1 MRTFLKY
8 ILCLVVVCFTSTI
21 NAQTTTYPI
30 QLHAVIL
37 PPYTNCLGDYVSPG
51 NNRMRLTAIVK
62 DMTRYGKDLKIAV
75 SLKVKMGNTVLLETK
90 SPRPQILNNVGVQ
103 TAVETADLFDPTNS
117 FVRGKYAKNGWCL
130 PEGAYEFE
138 FQLFDYYNTKLPL
151 SLPVS
156 MFCYLNQAEPPVG
169 LRPITASDDD
179 CLPTT
184 NPNITFTWMDGVASG
199 LSQKKYTL
207 SVYEVPN
214 YTMVANMFGKQDVA
228 GLVQV
233 VNAQNLTTSTYT
245 VMPTTTF
252 PIEGKSYMWRVSITP
267 DYVAANPDSKSNYT
281 AYKNNGHSQWYAF
294 SYGCKQPE
302 PSKVDLSVKPEI
314 VSFSAVDG
322 DKSAGKVTW
331 KLNDKFCGYI
341 LKYQNKED
349 KEEEWAS
356 IDVTNDRVD
365 NEDGTSSYVVKN
377 LAQGETFLA
386 AVVGIVECGEN
397 QVVSGESD
405 QKELALEA
413 LVVASKNEDDDC
425 KINID
430 HVQNSDIKELKIGDC
445 FYANGNWVRIE
456 TVSYTNGKFTGSGV
470 YSFSFLKNVVGVN
483 VKFTDVKINESREL
497 IEGDVIAVSDKSD
510 NMMININDWTN
521 KSNTGK
527 VDAPQQK
534 DIPTVEMTEEQL
546 EAELA
551 KSSSEYEGKL
561 IQVGDKVYT
570 IEKKDGKLQK
580 VELGTVQD
588 QKTFCPP
595 MVSGVDNENGY
606 VKFSAIN
613 KWEPP
618 FDYECNPFC
627 NNVNIHEAYKHED
640 GYGVPWIAMAQGKT
654 ITIKAEFKNG
664 LKSDDVAFYCYTA
677 NKTVKLTSTKVENGS
692 CNVTIFAGE
701 PGYALYI
708 FAMKQTNKNSEG
720 DDADCSGTKTFGR
733 AQIFTCAKKEH
744 KIKMVPVFE
753 NIAIE
758 TDKVQK
764 ELNSLYGPLGQT
776 FVVDADGVFNDES
789 IQKYN
794 NNKAFEL
801 DETDAFKNESQAMKD
816 LRRAYKKVKGDATN
830 GYDAF
835 IFVLPKRVAS
845 NQNVSG
851 EMPRSNSIGYVF
863 TNGSSYD
870 DYRTLSHE
878 IGHGLYSLEHTFSIF
893 KDVAQGST
901 DNLMDYSSG
910 QNLKYWQWTLVNDPK
925 GYVLPFFDDA
935 DDAQAM
941 DPVKKCALKGLGAG
955 FVNTLVD
962 ETASFIRQGGSVDK
976 YWENFD
982 GIQTG
987 INAVMNVGTG
997 VVDKCVKDLEK
1008 IGELKDTYD
1017 KFKTAQVVK
1026 DVLSPMINLA
1036 VCLANGSTP
1045 SGRCVCDLGSEYLM
1059 NFFVVPFVEKLSE
1072 YDKTKLS
1079 EAAVVA
1085 TLCLENLGITTSSAE
1100 NISKSIVNGLFE
1112 VNNDSREDVINN
1124 VAEQAMKMICEAL
1137 TPIKFNTF
1145 VEVGKKKDDK
1155 VFVSFWMFSNV
1166 SDFSLD
1172 KCIING
1178 QECTYGGDFT
1188 DIPDNIINS
1197 NVVYKVY
1204 DNTSVLQRLWAFVR
1218 YMDGRQYGQ
1227 TEMTPNSQIYGVLVD
1242 CSKGNSQRVE
1252 FVPNL
1257 SYISDEKERE
1267 EAVEQKTKVVFPC
1280 LSVDAQEPDCCVLTD
1295 EERSRY
1301 GLSKDAYLDKTNM
1314 VVIDPICPNLKRKY
1328 TCTNC
1333 DIKVN
1338 DCTVDFGPAV
1348 KKKFNLPSN
1357 AELKDGKVK
1366 FTTDC
1371 CEFEFPAVVE
1381 CCEVKK
1387 VDIKVPDYT
1396 TVDDAK
1402 QIYYNNKLLS
1412 IDDNSVE
1419 WKGKDTLINC
1429 KYIFIKG
1436 VKHNYEEFFTKEV
1449 VKKYYVRVLYYLMY
1463 KSNTAA
1469 VLSNNNLKDN
1479 LKAFCSVSGDKSY
1492 LSIWKS
1498 AVQGSGNFYNM
1509 EYNCYGD
1516 NINWDD
1522 LLEKIITDLKS
1533 YVGCTT
1539 DKKFECLL
1547 AEVVRSMSRHLLEIP
1562 ESDNFISN
1570 GSISFTH
1577 VEFVSVDEQGNQIE
1591 KTTERNFN
1599 LNGNV
1604 SLMKNSLSETLV
1616 KMFYIVHKSFNS
1628 STITVED
1635 FLTRF
1640 GDGSNFTYRPN
1651 QTLSF
1656 TYNLINSCDC
1666 CDVES
1671 CGK

>member
-117 FVRGKYAKNGWCL
+117 YVRGKYAKNGWCL

-294 SYGCKQPE
+294 SYDCKQPE

-314 VSFSAVDG
+314 VSFSAVEG

-397 QVVSGESD
+397 QVLSGESD

-497 IEGDVIAVSDKSD
+497 IEGDVIAVSNKSD

-640 GYGVPWIAMAQGKT
+640 GYGVPWIAMAQGQT

-677 NKTVKLTSTKVENGS
+677 NKTVKLTFTKVENGS

-733 AQIFTCAKKEH
+733 AQIFTCAKKDH

-863 TNGSSYD
+863 TSGSSYD

-935 DDAQAM
+935 DDAQNKDENCTLLRELA
-941 DPVKKCALKGLGAG
+941 DLFDDVSNDDSWEDYCRLHTWNEKFGIGFERSVSISGDFVVVGGGAAENTG
-955 FVNTLVD
+955 FVFFLGGDDALYPYFYTAKETFAEISPVDAAIFIIKKINEDAVKIPSFDLDVDPNSNTKIGKLKKIINKISNIVSAD
-962 ETASFIRQGGSVDK
+962 IKVTISPYVTWQYGFTDDNIRSNKDRFAGKYDFYSLDVAIPIPEFPILKIGGGTTMSTNRDLYNKYYIQNKGEEYNENDAFWTSFYTDFSMGFGLP
-976 YWENFD
+976 
-982 GIQTG
+982 GIDAG
-987 INAVMNVGTG
+987 LSSG
-997 VVDKCVKDLEK
+997 K
-1008 IGELKDTYD
+1008 GELKFID
-1017 KFKTAQVVK
+1017 KEIGKPKTASQYLTRWNEVA
-1026 DVLSPMINLA
+1026 L
-1036 VCLANGSTP
+1036 
-1045 SGRCVCDLGSEYLM
+1045 YLM
-1059 NFFVVPFVEKLSE
+1059 SPLSDVIL
-1072 YDKTKLS
+1072 YMLS
-1079 EAAVVA
+1079 KEQTNEQQKCVSV
-1085 TLCLENLGITTSSAE
+1085 
-1100 NISKSIVNGLFE
+1100 ISKDKKQRHRDLVFISPKSYMQQYYAGRNVSYYEQHKEDCIVTYMQPDGNFIELSSDNSVSFVGGTF
-1112 VNNDSREDVINN
+1112 NPCVINN
-1124 VAEQAMKMICEAL
+1124 
-1137 TPIKFNTF
+1137 
-1145 VEVGKKKDDK
+1145 
-1155 VFVSFWMFSNV
+1155 
-1166 SDFSLD
+1166 
-1172 KCIING
+1172 
-1178 QECTYGGDFT
+1178 
-1188 DIPDNIINS
+1188 
-1197 NVVYKVY
+1197 
-1204 DNTSVLQRLWAFVR
+1204 LQ
-1218 YMDGRQYGQ
+1218 Q
-1227 TEMTPNSQIYGVLVD
+1227 GVLMAFIEND
-1242 CSKGNSQRVE
+1242 IT
-1252 FVPNL
+1252 
-1257 SYISDEKERE
+1257 YI
-1267 EAVEQKTKVVFPC
+1267 A
-1280 LSVDAQEPDCCVLTD
+1280 
-1295 EERSRY
+1295 
-1301 GLSKDAYLDKTNM
+1301 
-1314 VVIDPICPNLKRKY
+1314 
-1328 TCTNC
+1328 
-1333 DIKVN
+1333 
-1338 DCTVDFGPAV
+1338 
-1348 KKKFNLPSN
+1348 
-1357 AELKDGKVK
+1357 K
-1366 FTTDC
+1366 FTEDGTK
-1371 CEFEFPAVVE
+1371 FLG
-1381 CCEVKK
+1381 
-1387 VDIKVPDYT
+1387 
-1396 TVDDAK
+1396 
-1402 QIYYNNKLLS
+1402 YYNNNEKYVPNKITVINKVTEGFHYNVL
-1412 IDDNSVE
+1412 IGIETDDNSIE
-1419 WKGKDTLINC
+1419 LNR
-1429 KYIFIKG
+1429 YIIKQSHVTDG
-1436 VKHNYEEFFTKEV
+1436 SIITKFPEIAFRSDAKEVITEIFMSKSSLLYEGMDIVIPPTEYIDFSRHNYGFIGKWKDFSEDTEEGIMMSKVFLKEFDFSDW
-1449 VKKYYVRVLYYLMY
+1449 YYA
-1463 KSNTAA
+1463 T
-1469 VLSNNNLKDN
+1469 
-1479 LKAFCSVSGDKSY
+1479 
-1492 LSIWKS
+1492 
-1498 AVQGSGNFYNM
+1498 QNFQNKFY
-1509 EYNCYGD
+1509 
-1516 NINWDD
+1516 IN
-1522 LLEKIITDLKS
+1522 EK
-1533 YVGCTT
+1533 G
-1539 DKKFECLL
+1539 
-1547 AEVVRSMSRHLLEIP
+1547 
-1562 ESDNFISN
+1562 
-1570 GSISFTH
+1570 
-1577 VEFVSVDEQGNQIE
+1577 E
-1591 KTTERNFN
+1591 KTSKFKLYQMKDYSFLLYDTEEKVGYLTNN
-1599 LNGNV
+1599 I
-1604 SLMKNSLSETLV
+1604 SDMLSWTKYE
-1616 KMFYIVHKSFNS
+1616 KKP
-1628 STITVED
+1628 E
-1635 FLTRF
+1635 
-1640 GDGSNFTYRPN
+1640 
-1651 QTLSF
+1651 
-1656 TYNLINSCDC
+1656 
-1666 CDVES
+1666 
-1671 CGK
+1671 

>member
-75 SLKVKMGNTVLLETK
+75 SLKVKMGNTVLLETQ

-179 CLPTT
+179 CLPST
-184 NPNITFTWMDGVASG
+184 NPNITFSWMDAVAVG

-207 SVYEVPN
+207 SVYEVPD

-314 VSFSAVDG
+314 VSFSAVEG

-397 QVVSGESD
+397 QVLSGESD

-546 EAELA
+546 DAELA
-551 KSSSEYEGKL
+551 KSSSEFEGKL

-640 GYGVPWIAMAQGKT
+640 GYGVPWIAMAQGQT

-692 CNVTIFAGE
+692 CNVTIFAGD

-845 NQNVSG
+845 NQNVGG
-851 EMPRSNSIGYVF
+851 EMPRSNSVGYVF
-863 TNGSSYD
+863 TSGSSYG

-935 DDAQAM
+935 DDAQGPNPLAE
-941 DPVKKCALKGLGAG
+941 CALKG
-955 FVNTLVD
+955 
-962 ETASFIRQGGSVDK
+962 
-976 YWENFD
+976 
-982 GIQTG
+982 
-987 INAVMNVGTG
+987 VGTG
-997 VVDKCVKDLEK
+997 VANYAVDKAFDYYTSGSTSLKEYWDNNVNGFEEAINITTELGSGVFDKCKEQVSKLQKLETLKDIVVPIKDLALCIQKGSSPATRCFCEAGADY
-1008 IGELKDTYD
+1008 IGTFMIAPVVKKVYD
-1017 KFKTAQVVK
+1017 KFPSLDDPQPAIWAAAMFFEGFGISEDMSNDMAKTIVK
-1026 DVLSPMINLA
+1026 GIIN
-1036 VCLANGSTP
+1036 G
-1045 SGRCVCDLGSEYLM
+1045 
-1059 NFFVVPFVEKLSE
+1059 K
-1072 YDKTKLS
+1072 
-1079 EAAVVA
+1079 
-1085 TLCLENLGITTSSAE
+1085 TSS
-1100 NISKSIVNGLFE
+1100 E
-1112 VNNDSREDVINN
+1112 VMEDIINN
-1124 VAEQAMKMICEAL
+1124 VATDVLKKFCKDL
-1137 TPIKFNTF
+1137 TPIDIRANAYI
-1145 VEVGKKKDDK
+1145 GDKKDDK
-1155 VFVSFWMFSNV
+1155 VWVWYSLSSNNI
-1166 SDFSLD
+1166 SDFSLN
-1172 KCIING
+1172 KCIVNG
-1178 QECTYGGDFT
+1178 VECEYGGDATVLT
-1188 DIPDNIINS
+1188 DLTDKT
-1197 NVVYKVY
+1197 NVVYKIS
-1204 DNTSVLQRLWAFVR
+1204 DNTSLGQRAWAFIR
-1218 YMDGRQYGQ
+1218 MMDQQGEFGNASMPANRKEYA
-1227 TEMTPNSQIYGVLVD
+1227 VLVD
-1242 CSKGNSQRVE
+1242 CSKGKSKVE
-1252 FVPNL
+1252 FVPNP
-1257 SYISDEKERE
+1257 SYESDTEKKK
-1267 EAVEQKTKVVFPC
+1267 EAIAQLTRVTFPC
-1280 LSVDAQEPDCCVLTD
+1280 MEIEVPDPDCCVLTD
-1295 EERSRY
+1295 EERARF

-1402 QIYYNNKLLS
+1402 QIYYKNKLLS
-1412 IDDNSVE
+1412 INDNHIE
-1419 WKGKDTLINC
+1419 WKDTLINC

-1436 VKHNYEEFFTKEV
+1436 VKHKYEEYFTKELI
-1449 VKKYYVRVLYYLMY
+1449 KNFYVRVLYYLMY
-1463 KSNTAA
+1463 NSNLAAAASGKSLEN
-1469 VLSNNNLKDN
+1469 N
-1479 LKAFCSVSGDKSY
+1479 LKAFCNVKSGNKSY
-1492 LSIWKS
+1492 LSIWND
-1498 AVQGSGNFYNM
+1498 AVQGKEANDFYSKEQVSYGNK
-1509 EYNCYGD
+1509 
-1516 NINWDD
+1516 INWDE
-1522 LLEKIITDLKS
+1522 LYEKIIADLKS
-1533 YVGCTT
+1533 YVGCRT
-1539 DKKFECLL
+1539 DVRFECLL
-1547 AEVVRSMSRHLLEIP
+1547 GEVVRSMSRHLLEFP
-1562 ESDNFISN
+1562 EGDNFISD
-1570 GSISFTH
+1570 GSISY
-1577 VEFVSVDEQGNQIE
+1577 VEFVYDKDGKLLKETPIS
-1591 KTTERNFN
+1591 FN
-1599 LNGNV
+1599 LNGKV
-1604 SLMKNSLSETLV
+1604 RLVENSLSEFLV
-1616 KMFYIVHKSFNS
+1616 KMFYLMHGRGELTYFNTTTS
-1628 STITVED
+1628 SVAN
-1635 FLTRF
+1635 FLTRL
-1640 GDGSNFTYRPN
+1640 GDGSNFTSTPDK
-1651 QTLSF
+1651 TLSLS
-1656 TYNLINSCDC
+1656 YNLIHSYDC
-1666 CDVES
+1666 C
-1671 CGK
+1671 K